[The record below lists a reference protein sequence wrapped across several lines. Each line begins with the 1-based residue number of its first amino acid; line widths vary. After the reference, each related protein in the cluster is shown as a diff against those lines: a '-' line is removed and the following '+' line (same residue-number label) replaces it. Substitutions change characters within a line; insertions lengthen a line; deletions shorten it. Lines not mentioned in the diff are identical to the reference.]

1 LIADYGGSA
10 SFAEYHMNEGKLM
23 WQCRRG
29 MRELDELLT
38 NYLQSSY
45 GQAPKS
51 EKDAFRQLLA
61 LSNPDLIDYLL
72 ENQEHDDSQ
81 IAGAIEK
88 IRSLAQI

>member
-1 LIADYGGSA
+1 
-10 SFAEYHMNEGKLM
+10 
-23 WQCRRG
+23 

-38 NYLQSSY
+38 NYLQNSY
-45 GQAPKS
+45 GQAPTS

-61 LSNPDLIDYLL
+61 LPNSDLIDYLL

-88 IRSLAQI
+88 IRSLVQT